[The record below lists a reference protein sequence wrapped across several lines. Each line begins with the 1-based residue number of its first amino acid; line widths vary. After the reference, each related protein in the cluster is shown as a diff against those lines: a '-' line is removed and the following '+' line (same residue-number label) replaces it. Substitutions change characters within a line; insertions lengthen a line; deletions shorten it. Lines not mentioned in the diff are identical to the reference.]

1 MGFPTGQVPQRSP
14 AGLSTSA
21 PGFLFDDYPNGT
33 PFRVHEVGSDFDNFL
48 ATDWTQTLSAGGTV
62 ALAPGNGG
70 QLLLTT
76 AATGADT
83 AALQTPALD
92 FNVIGGARM
101 WYALN
106 FQTNDAVASV
116 IYAGFANTFAGFA
129 PTSGLYF
136 EKASGANQ
144 LNFVINNGGVKTTM
158 TVGFLAN
165 NDPRTFGF
173 YLDGKPTPTLQV
185 FSTLLQPTPL
195 AFAQPYFT
203 GGAGSPV
210 SASADGANPNT
221 LANLPLP
228 ATGLVAGFGI
238 KAAAAAAKTMTVD
251 YFYAGNEILRF

>member
-33 PFRVHEVGSDFDNFL
+33 PFRVHEVGSDFDSFL

-83 AALQTPALD
+83 AALQTPVLD

-106 FQTNDAVASV
+106 FQTNDAVASI

-144 LNFVINNGGVKTTM
+144 LNFVINNGGVKTTL

-210 SASADGANPNT
+210 SASADGANPNS
-221 LANLPLP
+221 LANLPAP
-228 ATGLVAGFGI
+228 GTGLVAGFGI